1 VRGAKTILSVSTTA
15 ALVVTL
21 AVASPAQAA
30 PQPPAAA
37 PPAGAWSPPE
47 TINPAVPEYVEP
59 EEDWATGRAQF
70 QADARAEFGAE
81 QRRGSSS
88 VTVGAPGL
96 GEMPWFSFHDFALS
110 AESTAQVN
118 LANGNLLVK
127 AQDLAIA
134 GPGYSLRHDRF
145 YNSLSTEY
153 GSLGLGWGSNN
164 GAYDSGLVID
174 SSGVTFFGPNGVE
187 LHFARVG
194 TSTNF
199 TPPAGSN
206 MTLTENT
213 SSVSARYVITH
224 NKSGD
229 RQEFDSSGFLTAAH
243 DRNGVGT
250 TFVVD
255 GETINSATHSSG
267 RSLYFNYFQ
276 FYVGNFVNDDAAR
289 EVQYTNDFAQ
299 LIGVTAVDGEVTT
312 YEYNTENLLSG
323 IELPSAVAAGST
335 SVEFEYDTSNRITK
349 VTQAPGIETT
359 FAYAA
364 GQTVVTDSN
373 GNAATYFID
382 AEGRVTSARD
392 ALNRERSQAW
402 TANSDIESTTD
413 ALGTNTTTYTYDP
426 SGNRTSAELPTGAA
440 ASAVYA
446 IGPDCGAPNTGTA
459 FQPKCSTD
467 DAGNSKQYE
476 YDAAGNLLKQSDTTG
491 ATAAV
496 EFEQTFGTCGGFAG
510 QVCTTTDGNGNTT
523 TYGYDTSGNLTIVAP
538 PGPLG
543 STTYTHDSLGRITS
557 VTDGNGD
564 TTAFTYDVRD
574 RVLQATFDN
583 TQTLTSTYYPNG
595 LEETRTDSAGGVI
608 SFEYDHQGRIL
619 EQTGPRPG
627 VTQTYTYD
635 EVGNI
640 LTYADGGGTT
650 TYTYDIANQLISLRE
665 PSGTCPTSGN
675 PAANSGCILFEYD
688 DNALESKRILPGGAT
703 TTTTRD
709 AAGRATRITAT
720 AADTTIGVDIGYT
733 YTAAG
738 TTDDRAN
745 IQSRTAFKE
754 QGITAGAV
762 TAYTYDSRNRLT
774 LAEEKVGTTTTASWG
789 YAFDANGNRTSQIRS
804 GSTGATAGTIN
815 YGYNAANQLT
825 SATGQTTTWT
835 YDAAGNQTR
844 NGLTGITS
852 GFGDRGETS
861 TIDGTSNGYFGVG
874 NFDRT
879 SSGTLTFN
887 SGALGLMQRSTPT
900 VTHNYTRTPDG
911 QAVGLRGS
919 SRHYYIQDHLGSTV
933 GLFNGA
939 GAYAGGYS
947 YSPYGEARA
956 TSTNSA
962 VVANNLRYI
971 GGHQEGA
978 NVYKLGARYYDAN
991 LGRFTQMDPTG
1002 QEANPYSYTAGDPI
1016 NYLDP
1021 SGTSLAAAWDL
1032 VMLLSD
1038 LRDIQQ
1044 LFDLVGTDAFMDKV
1058 YSVVAGAIT
1067 AALCQSVFAIFG
1079 VATGGLA
1086 FFVVSAACYALGDQV
1101 GRLIENG

>member
-1 VRGAKTILSVSTTA
+1 MRRFNSFIGVLATAAVLVPLSVAT
-15 ALVVTL
+15 
-21 AVASPAQAA
+21 PAQAV
-30 PQPPAAA
+30 PQIPTAA
-37 PPAGAWSPPE
+37 PPSGAWSPPE
-47 TINPAVPEYVEP
+47 AIDPAIPEYVEP
-59 EEDWATGRAQF
+59 EEDWATGRAQI
-70 QADARAEFGAE
+70 QADARAEFGGA
-81 QRRGSSS
+81 QRRGSST

-110 AESTAQVN
+110 VESTAQVN
-118 LANGNLLVK
+118 LANGNMLVK

-145 YNSLSTEY
+145 YNSLSTEW

-174 SSGVTFFGPNGVE
+174 SGGVTFLGPNGTK
-187 LHFARVG
+187 LLFSRVG
-194 TSTNF
+194 SSMSFTS
-199 TPPAGSN
+199 PAGAN

-229 RQEFDSSGFLTAAH
+229 RQEFDDLGFPTGAY

-250 TFVVD
+250 TFSGPD
-255 GETINSATHSSG
+255 PIDTATHTSG
-267 RSLYFNYFQ
+267 RSLSFDYQQ
-276 FYVGNFVNDDAAR
+276 FWAGGSVRDGAGR
-289 EVQYTNDFAQ
+289 EVIFAGENGN
-299 LIGVTAVDGEVTT
+299 LTYVEATDGEATV
-312 YEYNTENLLSG
+312 YEYNAASLLSS

-335 SVEFEYDTSNRITK
+335 TVGFEYDTSNRITK
-349 VTQAPGIETT
+349 VTQEPGIETT
-359 FAYAA
+359 FAYSA
-364 GQTVVTDSN
+364 GQTVVTDPN
-373 GNAATYFID
+373 GNTATYFID

-402 TANSDIESTTD
+402 TANSDIQSTTD
-413 ALGTNTTTYTYDP
+413 ALGLNTTTYTYDP

-476 YDAAGNLLKQSDTTG
+476 YDTAGNLLKQSDTTG
-491 ATAAV
+491 TTAVV
-496 EFEQTFGTCGGFAG
+496 EFERTYGTCGGFAG
-510 QVCTTTDGNGNTT
+510 QVCSAKDGNGNTT
-523 TYGYDTSGNLTIVAP
+523 TYAYDTTGNLTTVTP
-538 PGPLG
+538 PSPLG
-543 STTYTHDSLGRITS
+543 ATTLTYDSLGRVTS

-564 TTAFTYDVRD
+564 TSEFTYDVRD
-574 RVLQATFDN
+574 RVLQTTFDN

-608 SFEYDHQGRIL
+608 TFEYDHQGRIL
-619 EQTGPRPG
+619 EQTGPRAG
-627 VTQTYTYD
+627 VTQAYTYD

-640 LTYADGGGTT
+640 ATYTDSGGTT
-650 TYTYDIANQLISLRE
+650 TYKYDVANQLISLWE
-665 PSGTCPTSGN
+665 PSGTCPASGT

-703 TTTTRD
+703 TVTTRD
-709 AAGRATRITAT
+709 TAGRATRITAT
-720 AADTTIGVDIGYT
+720 AADTTVGVDIGYT
-733 YTAAG
+733 YIAAG

-754 QGITAGAV
+754 QGIIAGAV
-762 TAYTYDSRNRLT
+762 TNYSYDSRNRLT
-774 LAEEKVGTTTTASWG
+774 LAEERSGATVTASWA
-789 YAFDANGNRTSQIRS
+789 YSYDANGNRTSQIRS

-825 SATGQTTTWT
+825 SHTGQATTWT

-861 TIDGTSNGYFGVG
+861 TIGGTSNDYFGVG

-879 SSGTLTFN
+879 SSGSLTFN

-911 QAVGLRGS
+911 QVVGLRGS

-1002 QEANPYSYTAGDPI
+1002 QEFNPYSYTAGDPI

-1038 LRDIQQ
+1038 LQSIQQ
-1044 LFDLVGTDAFMDKV
+1044 LFDLVGTDAFMNKV

-1086 FFVVSAACYALGDQV
+1086 FFVVSAACYALGDQI
-1101 GRLIENG
+1101 GRLIENS